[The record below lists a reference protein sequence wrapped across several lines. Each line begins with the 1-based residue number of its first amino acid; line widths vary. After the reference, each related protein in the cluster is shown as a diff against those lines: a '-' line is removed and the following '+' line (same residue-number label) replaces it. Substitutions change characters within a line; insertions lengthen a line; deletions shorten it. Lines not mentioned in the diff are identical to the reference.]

1 LEPTLI
7 KSIDLMNSDKYKNAD
22 MVVISD
28 FIAPK
33 QQDELLAKVDALKAK
48 KNRFHAISLSKYG
61 NPALMS
67 MFDHTWSY
75 HPNVVGRLFK
85 RVANG

>member
-1 LEPTLI
+1 M
-7 KSIDLMNSDKYKNAD
+7 SGDKYKNAD

-61 NPALMS
+61 NL
-67 MFDHTWSY
+67 
-75 HPNVVGRLFK
+75 R
-85 RVANG
+85 